1 MGVQILNKSCERL
14 CLLPQTVQRYSVEV
28 EFGDASFS
36 KTAAMYIY
44 DPKVDDDVIYSDKS
58 KDKSAVSLFFLV
70 FCNSLCLF
78 SWNEL
83 SIAITHVKQE
93 KARFSHAL
101 ENLILK

>member
-28 EFGDASFS
+28 EFGDANFS
-36 KTAAMYIY
+36 KTAVMHIY

-58 KDKSAVSLFFLV
+58 KDKSAVRLLFFLH
-70 FCNSLCLF
+70 FCYRFFF

-83 SIAITHVKQE
+83 STAITHVKQE